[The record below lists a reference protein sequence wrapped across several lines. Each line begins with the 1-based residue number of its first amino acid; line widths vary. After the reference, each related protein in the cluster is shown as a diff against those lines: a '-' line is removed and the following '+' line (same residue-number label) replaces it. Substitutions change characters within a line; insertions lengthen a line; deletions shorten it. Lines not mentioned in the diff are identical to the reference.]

1 MKTVKILFVLL
12 AAALLI
18 SSLYIYLQEKPQ
30 LESECTEC
38 TNTTTGYSCNFCG
51 GAHILSDSRALF
63 WMRDNL
69 PHGTTVL
76 SWWDYGKEV
85 ESVGKMNPIIKNS
98 SKSILGGVSTIVSGK
113 ASSKNYPTDPEEKV
127 ADVAIFLTT
136 DNDTEAL
143 CVAKKYGATYAY
155 LTFAELGKYHWIER
169 ASNKT
174 VGSTRTEKMS
184 VVVDPKTNVTL
195 FINTRGSNYRN
206 GTFVKLFFT
215 DEYDRNAFDLLYDA
229 WGVKIFSINYTS
241 ITC

>member
-1 MKTVKILFVLL
+1 MKLVKILLVLL
-12 AAALLI
+12 VVILLV
-18 SSLYIYLQEKPQ
+18 SSLYIYLQEKPK

-38 TNTTTGYSCNFCG
+38 TNTTTGYSCNSCG

-76 SWWDYGKEV
+76 SWWDYGKEL
-85 ESVGKMNPIIKNS
+85 ESVGKMNPVIKNP
-98 SKSILGGVSTIVSGK
+98 SKSILGSVSVIVSGNI
-113 ASSKNYPTDPEEKV
+113 SSKNYPTDPKEKV
-127 ADVAIFLTT
+127 TDVAIFLTT
-136 DNDTEAL
+136 DNDSEAL
-143 CVAKKYGATYAY
+143 CIAKKYGAQYAY
-155 LTFAELGKYHWIER
+155 LNFAELGKYHWIEL

-184 VVVDPKTNVTL
+184 VVDSKTNVTL
-195 FINTRGSNYRN
+195 FINTRGSSYRN

-215 DEYDRNAFDLLYDA
+215 DEYDRNAFDKVYDL
-229 WGVKIFSINYTS
+229 WGVKIFSINYSS